1 MASGGW
7 SHVLTELCPLDA
19 LEAPLQRSARL
30 RYTCVSVSKKY
41 IALGSNTGGVYIFTR
56 DTLKHLQVVYGDVE
70 SSPLSC
76 TALSPNDN
84 FVAYSTGSGH
94 VVVMEMNI
102 EKRQKPE
109 RIRLTSD
116 HVGCTVTCLQWGGHN
131 FKLFVGDNVGK
142 ITVCYI
148 PSSKAKTLFLQ
159 PSEII
164 LRLDTTVVQL
174 DWWGE
179 KLLVSTLTRSY
190 LLNTNKQQYTQIGK
204 KLRDGEYGSCFFLE
218 PSSQY
223 PVIYCSRPGS
233 RVWEVDFDAN
243 VLNTHQFKQ
252 LLAIPPLPVIKF
264 HDPVVKFADPS
275 QVYTTQSVGFNKLC
289 RLGPYLITWSNRRV
303 YVFDPVRVRIILW
316 NEQPANVLDM
326 VTSGT
331 EIYIFL
337 ADQSLCRLHLLPVE
351 RCLQLLLA
359 KQVWSIAGELLCYL
373 DNFVAVPFIQRHIKL
388 GSLSELVSKLLNDG
402 HADTANRVQAIIDE
416 MSNLSDSTES
426 DSMNGDV
433 ADGQSAFLDSAVKLP
448 SGIFLVNNASK
459 TSLEEELYNPA
470 DSVQARFT
478 VRGGE
483 NKMASLQDQTLL
495 RYMSMDN
502 LDSRSKY
509 GSHHQDAEGESGM
522 RKSFSTTDLDTIK
535 DERQSVVGVE
545 TEEAISSS
553 TSLHSDKPESQNGE
567 SQPDNFVDVDLDTEE
582 VREQST
588 GKVSM
593 GNNSSDRIKSIY
605 PSKEEATD
613 DDNINQVPSKPHQ
626 DISPAL
632 EDAAPVIAESVSR
645 RSGKTGRKKR
655 VMQVDIPSPGISTS
669 DIKKGKSQLHR
680 SASTGSMKKTAK
692 KKELKSVP
700 SVTIPIIEEDS
711 DRSLYMKVDQ
721 DFDTISIDTVS
732 SIDEDSQS
740 RAGDM
745 TPDTL
750 SIGEGDNVSLYSTH
764 SRSRTPIFHIE
775 EDPIPSLLQRLS
787 ASGVSAEDSATNS
800 KDGSPVSQSS
810 LGQSVDSN
818 GSGSPSSQSPKMA
831 LLAVKESLSLKFS
844 SKTKSFMQT
853 IRKKSLLSMPNSLP
867 DQPGPEQE
875 ETTGL
880 VGEKPDTDDTNRT
893 ESECS
898 SSMNPLSRFSASVD
912 LTELESSTAFTK
924 RKLQDITLLMNP
936 ESARSI
942 LRDWMTGLHI
952 VLQKLHQEVEQQR
965 KVRLMARKSR
975 RRQLSSEKKA
985 ILIKDRSKD
994 DPEYTEDEVF
1004 SQEQHGSSVTP
1015 EETQSSYEGSVGR
1028 RGSSSGLDVMGDG
1041 HNSFDHD
1048 DMDGC
1053 PSSPVD
1059 KSRHRNSSVEEHQ
1072 CVPLENG
1079 NHLGGSDMS
1088 DTEDEDPDQ
1097 FKPINWADINH
1108 INDPF
1113 KMSRKLHTDV
1123 AELCSLCLQ
1132 SGCHGNISEYI
1143 LPNFASRHPSTNSSS
1158 GVTPTD
1164 GSESGNQSTSQPISP
1179 SISPPMPTQ
1188 SAAETQGHPGSHGH
1202 SDGFM
1207 CEAYCDACDSEV
1219 ATVVRCYYH
1228 FLSMDQ
1234 LRKTVSSWR
1243 NNWLQTWTSMVKAS
1257 QELGEGDPVCDKI
1270 LAKDYNG
1277 ATDLLR
1283 SLILPNK
1290 QAFLGHVARLFSASS
1305 SRAIEFASEVPKL
1318 VSVQDILNLCHLYG
1332 NQTSTSITKYVHLR
1346 LGEMPSYLRLQV
1358 VKQLCVRQYVRLAL
1372 LGSLLTRHPIPDVDS
1387 LQPRPGSHMIKK
1399 ADADLIDCVL
1409 DLCAEQDFDATLSV
1423 CQKQSY
1429 WAGCLQLW
1437 KKKTMLSWQ
1446 QMLQLIV
1453 KLGDI
1458 TLLDD
1463 SHSYGY
1469 LPKTAEEWEY
1479 FLHLYTDSLSSRP
1492 ASDWTNSLTWE
1503 GISELMVKTIGPS
1516 VAIMVL
1522 QECHLPER
1530 ALSPQFYQMCI
1541 LESLVHRQQRL
1552 VVHNMLEKV
1561 DTYLWAKKQ
1570 PHLAPQLLY
1579 AVRAEKQSRLGAEE
1593 DRQEYQQLFSRL
1605 SVKQHSEG
1613 RSMEDAEAHW
1623 GIAANI
1629 TGGCRNCAISLTETV
1644 SHIVP
1649 GVIIFTCGHSF
1660 HKFCVPLKVCPLC
1673 HDDLELDEHLHR
1685 PNDTTID

>member
-7 SHVLTELCPLDA
+7 SHVLAELCPLGA

-109 RIRLTSD
+109 RVRLTSD

-131 FKLFVGDNVGK
+131 FKLFVGDSVGK

-179 KLLVSTLTRSY
+179 KLLVSTMTRSY

-264 HDPVVKFADPS
+264 HDHVVKFADPS
-275 QVYTTQSVGFNKLC
+275 HVYNTQSVGFNKLC
-289 RLGPYLITWSNRRV
+289 RLGPYLITWSNQRV

-316 NEQPANVLDM
+316 TEQHASVRDM

-359 KQVWSIAGELLCYL
+359 KQVWSVAGELLCYL

-433 ADGQSAFLDSAVKLP
+433 ADGQSVFLDSAVKLP
-448 SGIFLVNNASK
+448 SGIFLVNNARK
-459 TSLEEELYNPA
+459 PSLEEELYNPA
-470 DSVQARFT
+470 DSVQTRFT

-483 NKMASLQDQTLL
+483 NKMASLQDHTLL

-509 GSHHQDAEGESGM
+509 GSHYQDADGESGM

-535 DERQSVVGVE
+535 DERQNVE
-545 TEEAISSS
+545 ETTSSS
-553 TSLHSDKPESQNGE
+553 ISLHSDKLESQNGE
-567 SQPDNFVDVDLDTEE
+567 SQPDNFVNVDLDTEE
-582 VREQST
+582 VGEEISREVL
-588 GKVSM
+588 K
-593 GNNSSDRIKSIY
+593 GNNSSDRMDGSY

-613 DDNINQVPSKPHQ
+613 NKNINHVPSKPHQ
-626 DISPAL
+626 DTSQAL
-632 EDAAPVIAESVSR
+632 EDATPVIAESVSR
-645 RSGKTGRKKR
+645 RSRKTGRKKR
-655 VMQVDIPSPGISTS
+655 VTQVDIPSPGISTS
-669 DIKKGKSQLHR
+669 DIKIGKTRLHR
-680 SASTGSMKKTAK
+680 SASTGSMKKTSR

-700 SVTIPIIEEDS
+700 SVTFPIIEEDS
-711 DRSLYMKVDQ
+711 DKSLYMKVDQ
-721 DFDTISIDTVS
+721 EFDTVSIDTVS

-740 RAGDM
+740 RAGDI

-750 SIGEGDNVSLYSTH
+750 SIGEGDSVSLYSTH
-764 SRSRTPIFHIE
+764 SRSRTPIFHTDDE
-775 EDPIPSLLQRLS
+775 PIPSLLQRLS

-810 LGQSVDSN
+810 LGQSVDSS

-853 IRKKSLLSMPNSLP
+853 IRKKSLLSMPNSQP

-880 VGEKPDTDDTNRT
+880 GEKRDSDDTNRT

-898 SSMNPLSRFSASVD
+898 SSVSPFSGFSATVD
-912 LTELESSTAFTK
+912 LTELESSTTLTK

-936 ESARSI
+936 DSVRSL
-942 LRDWMTGLHI
+942 LRDWITGLHTA
-952 VLQKLHQEVEQQR
+952 LQKLHQEVEHQR
-965 KVRLMARKSR
+965 KIKFMARKSR
-975 RRQLSSEKKA
+975 RRQVSSEKEA

-1004 SQEQHGSSVTP
+1004 SQEQQGSSLTP
-1015 EETQSSYEGSVGR
+1015 EETQLSNVGR
-1028 RGSSSGLDVMGDG
+1028 IGSCSDLDVMGDG
-1041 HNSFDHD
+1041 HSALDHG

-1053 PSSPVD
+1053 PSSPID
-1059 KSRHRNSSVEEHQ
+1059 KSRHGNSSVDEQQ
-1072 CVPLENG
+1072 CAPLENG
-1079 NHLGGSDMS
+1079 NHLTGSDMS
-1088 DTEDEDPDQ
+1088 DSEEEDPDQ
-1097 FKPINWADINH
+1097 LKPINWADVNH

-1113 KMSRKLHTDV
+1113 KMSTKLHTDV
-1123 AELCSLCLQ
+1123 AALCSLCLQ

-1143 LPNFASRHPSTNSSS
+1143 LPNFASRHPSSNMNS

-1164 GSESGNQSTSQPISP
+1164 GSESGNQSTSQPFSP
-1179 SISPPMPTQ
+1179 SISPPTPTH
-1188 SAAETQGHPGSHGH
+1188 SAADTQEHSGSNCHN
-1202 SDGFM
+1202 DGFM
-1207 CEAYCDACDSEV
+1207 CEDYCDACDNEV

-1234 LRKTVSSWR
+1234 LRKTVSSWQ

-1332 NQTSTSITKYVHLR
+1332 NKTAASITKYVHLR

-1358 VKQLCVRQYVRLAL
+1358 VKQLCVQQYVRLAL
-1372 LGSLLTRHPIPDVDS
+1372 LESLLNRHPIDDVDS

-1399 ADADLIDCVL
+1399 ADGDLIDCVL
-1409 DLCAEQDFDATLSV
+1409 DLCAEQDFDATLTV
-1423 CQKQSY
+1423 CKKQSY

-1446 QMLQLIV
+1446 HMLQLIV
-1453 KLGDI
+1453 KLDDI

-1503 GISELMVKTIGPS
+1503 GISELMVKTIGPC
-1516 VAIMVL
+1516 VAIMML
-1522 QECHLPER
+1522 QEYHLPER
-1530 ALSPQFYQMCI
+1530 TLSPQFYQNCI

-1579 AVRAEKQSRLGAEE
+1579 AVQAEKQGRLGAEE
-1593 DRQEYQQLFSRL
+1593 DRHEYQQLFSRL
-1605 SVKQHSEG
+1605 SVKQHSEA
-1613 RSMEDAEAHW
+1613 RSMEDAETHW
-1623 GIAANI
+1623 GIAADI
-1629 TGGCRNCAISLTETV
+1629 TGGCRNCSISLTETV

-1649 GVIIFTCGHSF
+1649 GVLIFTCGHSF
-1660 HKFCVPLKVCPLC
+1660 HKFCVPLKTCPLC
-1673 HDDLELDEHLHR
+1673 HDDPELDENLHR
-1685 PNDTTID
+1685 PSDTTVD